1 MGGTRRWWAR
11 VALGVERSVA
21 IILGI
26 DTAGWVSGV
35 ALVAQGEGLASAAIR
50 QRVAVARPL
59 LRSIDRLLDWAG
71 ATVADLAGIA
81 VNVGPGTFTGLRVGL
96 ATAQGLAMASGKP
109 LIGCSVF
116 DALVALV
123 PEWHGVIC
131 PVVEARK
138 GEVYAALY
146 HQANHQLHQVMS
158 GRVVPPEQ
166 VCALI
171 TERTLLLGS
180 GVKAY
185 GALFTATLGERAVCM
200 HCGMED
206 SGVAVSVARVGETR
220 LAQVGTG
227 DLHPPAPLYIR
238 PADARRPR
246 QASMAPDGAHQ

>member
-1 MGGTRRWWAR
+1 VGWFARAVLRGERR
-11 VALGVERSVA
+11 GA

-35 ALVAQGEGLASAAIR
+35 ALVAQGEGLASVAIR
-50 QRVAVARPL
+50 QGVTVARPL
-59 LRSIDRLLDWAG
+59 LRSIDRLLEWAG
-71 ATVADLAGIA
+71 VTVADLAGIA

-109 LIGCSVF
+109 LIGCSAF
-116 DALVALV
+116 EALVALV
-123 PEWHGVIC
+123 PWWHGAIC
-131 PVVEARK
+131 PVLEARR

-146 HQANHQLHQVMS
+146 HQANQPPQQVVPGM
-158 GRVVPPEQ
+158 VVPPEQ

-180 GVKAY
+180 GVKTY

-200 HCGMED
+200 PGGLED

-220 LAQVGTG
+220 LEQVGSG
-227 DLHPPAPLYIR
+227 ELRPPVPLYIR
-238 PADARRPR
+238 PADARLPR
-246 QASMAPDGAHQ
+246 